1 MAGLINKIFRVCI
14 FAIIAPAVAFG
25 GQSPRAASS
34 KVLTRNQ
41 SLDNN
46 TLIRRSATS
55 VIARS
60 TNANSRRSRKTVT
73 ARPAVARTTSNIS
86 VRSGARV
93 ISSGSNVSRSAV
105 SKNGTAR
112 SAIIN
117 KKASASNVSRAAVS
131 RATAV
136 FDDVTKIGGGYA
148 NCRDAYATCMD
159 QFCAVA
165 NDTYRRCYCS
175 DKFSTLRD
183 TSDNID
189 QALNVLISFQNE
201 NLEAVNK
208 TAAEVSAMYTS
219 TAGENA
225 IRKDTSA
232 SQKMLDEIGDILSG
246 KKSKSKKNEYSVSTG
261 ILDFGDLSE
270 VGDMWSTND
279 STVFNSRA
287 ADNITGLEGYELY
300 KRAGTQCAA
309 LMGDICS
316 GDSMFNLAS
325 SAYSIMV
332 TQDCNILEK
341 SINAKKENVVKT
353 VKQAEQLL
361 RQARLEEYR
370 AHNSQDVN
378 ECLTRVEVALLSPV
392 ACGSNYEKCLDY
404 TGLYIDGNTGKP
416 ISHQLFNLTTIAP
429 DLGGE
434 GDIIEVNPRWD
445 AFLEGKKMFA
455 TTALDT
461 CRSLADIVWTEY
473 KRSAMIRIAQM
484 QDAKIEEFKNS
495 CVQTIKECYNTNDE
509 TLNLTSD
516 TVTNNMYDVGA
527 GRAITVRDMC
537 YQEVMACAAMYG
549 GSEGCEYDKTTRKIT
564 TNKKTGRCGLQSLLA
579 YVDTVDSARVAQGC
593 ETVLVAKAHNM
604 CDPVSTT
611 TSSSSTSRSAVS
623 SPLVARAATGSD
635 SQFVECDLGEYLPK
649 GATSCSPCKNGLKV
663 FSGGQRARKYC
674 PGGTYTKGASA
685 DQGIKDCPDESTANS
700 EHTDC
705 INNSSS
711 TTEKY
716 PAGCKSWSL
725 QTIYN
730 EIYYHANEFCAV
742 DLAKSNR
749 ANTNFDDTTLN
760 MQIIDDA
767 IFNVFFRLC
776 KDLGYS
782 NETCE
787 KYRNKRAP
795 DPSDGCDGFDY
806 TKGSTCPAGYTLGSS
821 CSTGTTTKYKCDKKA
836 SCPYTTTSCSTG
848 YHKTGKTC
856 QSGDTVYVEC
866 EADKTSGTT
875 KDPVEQL
882 NEKYQED
889 VVADKGAGYDM
900 GSIGGPKADATIK
913 DSTTL
918 KEQMEMYL
926 GGENGIISQVGRR
939 ENDYYGMVDNRY
951 EMLDMENSAMGI
963 GQTVSAGDPIMHT
976 AVSNGNSSYN
986 SAFEGAS
993 MGAYNSSVQQT
1004 YGGSTSYTNGP
1015 SAAMRN

>member
-1 MAGLINKIFRVCI
+1 M
-14 FAIIAPAVAFG
+14 FAIVAPAVAFG
-25 GQSPRAASS
+25 GQSPRTASS

-60 TNANSRRSRKTVT
+60 TAANARNSRKTVT
-73 ARPAVARTTSNIS
+73 ARPAVVRNASN
-86 VRSGARV
+86 VFARSGARV
-93 ISSGSNVSRSAV
+93 ASAGSNLSRSAV

-117 KKASASNVSRAAVS
+117 KKASTSNVSRATVS

-165 NDTYRRCYCS
+165 NDTYRRCFCS
-175 DKFSTLRD
+175 DKFSTLRE

-189 QALNVLISFQNE
+189 QALNVLVSFQNE

-208 TAAEVSAMYTS
+208 TAAEVSAMYSS
-219 TAGENA
+219 TAGERA

-232 SQKMLDEIGDILSG
+232 SQKMLNEIGDILSG
-246 KKSKSKKNEYSVSTG
+246 KKSKKKNDYSVSTG
-261 ILDFGDLSE
+261 ILDFGDLSD
-270 VGDMWSTND
+270 VGDIWSSGGY
-279 STVFNSRA
+279 STAFSSRTS
-287 ADNITGLEGYELY
+287 DNMSGLEGYELY

-309 LMGDICS
+309 LMGDVCS
-316 GDSMFNLAS
+316 KDSTFNLAA
-325 SAYSIMV
+325 SAYSVMV

-378 ECLTRVEVALLSPV
+378 DCLVQVELALLTPV
-392 ACGSNYEKCLDY
+392 ACGTNYEKCLDY

-434 GDIIEVNPRWD
+434 GDIIEANPRWD

-455 TTALDT
+455 TNALDT
-461 CRSLADIVWTEY
+461 CRSLADVVWTEY

-484 QDAKIEEFKNS
+484 QDAKIEEFKDS

-516 TVTNNMYDVGA
+516 TITNDMYDVSA
-527 GRAITVRDMC
+527 GRAVTVRDMC
-537 YQEVMACAAMYG
+537 YQDVMACAAMYG
-549 GSEGCEYDKTTRKIT
+549 GSDGCEYDKKTRKIT
-564 TNKKTGRCGLQSLLA
+564 TKRNGHCGLNSLLA

-604 CDPVSTT
+604 CDPVST
-611 TSSSSTSRSAVS
+611 SSSTSRAAKLGRMVISHKDGNGSVISQDSAS
-623 SPLVARAATGSD
+623 TL
-635 SQFVECDLGEYLPK
+635 
-649 GATSCSPCKNGLKV
+649 
-663 FSGGQRARKYC
+663 
-674 PGGTYTKGASA
+674 ASA
-685 DQGIKDCPDESTANS
+685 NASNTAS
-700 EHTDC
+700 
-705 INNSSS
+705 SSS

-742 DLAKSNR
+742 DLAKNNR

-760 MQIIDDA
+760 MQIIGDA

-787 KYRNKRAP
+787 KYRKSRP
-795 DPSDGCDGFDY
+795 Q
-806 TKGSTCPAGYTLGSS
+806 
-821 CSTGTTTKYKCDKKA
+821 TTVSEA
-836 SCPYTTTSCSTG
+836 TTSASTSSSVSSG
-848 YHKTGKTC
+848 SGKSGHKDYF
-856 QSGDTVYVEC
+856 QQ
-866 EADKTSGTT
+866 A
-875 KDPVEQL
+875 

-889 VVADKGAGYDM
+889 VIYSQEAGIKVGGFGSPQADMAIEDTATVAEKMQMYLAQGGDIRSQIANVVDDYSQGMNENRYDMLDQNATTMGIQQGVASQMSFAEGPVSQISVADGPNSTYNAG
-900 GSIGGPKADATIK
+900 GVA
-913 DSTTL
+913 
-918 KEQMEMYL
+918 L
-926 GGENGIISQVGRR
+926 GDTVH
-939 ENDYYGMVDNRY
+939 
-951 EMLDMENSAMGI
+951 NS
-963 GQTVSAGDPIMHT
+963 
-976 AVSNGNSSYN
+976 NSSYN
-986 SAFEGAS
+986 S
-993 MGAYNSSVQQT
+993 YNNYNNAQQA
-1004 YGGSTSYTNGP
+1004 GNG
-1015 SAAMRN
+1015 AAMMTGY